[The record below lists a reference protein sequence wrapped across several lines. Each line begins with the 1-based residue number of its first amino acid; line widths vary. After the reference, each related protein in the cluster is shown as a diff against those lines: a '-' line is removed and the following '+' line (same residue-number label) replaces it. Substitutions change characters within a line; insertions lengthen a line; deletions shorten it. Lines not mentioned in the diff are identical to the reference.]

1 MIESKFSQHEIIEHY
16 NNSWKVKLSRDNYS
30 IGYLFGMMEDIKD
43 KYDINEYQVSQT
55 TLEQIF
61 NNFAAM
67 GQDESK
73 NQNRK
78 KTLKRRS
85 TRQET
90 GPIVEVS
97 NQKRGS
103 INAKDVNM

>member
-1 MIESKFSQHEIIEHY
+1 MIESKFRQHEIIEHY
-16 NNSWKVKLSRDNYS
+16 NNSWKLKLSRDNYS

-61 NNFAAM
+61 NNFASM
-67 GQDESK
+67 GQEDRMKSD
-73 NQNRK
+73 RK

-85 TRQET
+85 TRQGT
-90 GPIVEVS
+90 APIVEVS
-97 NQKRGS
+97 NMKRNS
-103 INAKDVNM
+103 INDKPD